1 MKGITDMKIKQA
13 LISTFLSLAIMFSL
27 STNIFAIGISDTSTS
42 SSHLN
47 FEDIIAG
54 NNIPSDF
61 SPDMLPSKNFI
72 RLSQQSGIS
81 VTSISNGTYYLNNR
95 FEGKFL
101 NKSSSSVNS
110 VAGKLSALQ
119 SNIKWVITNYNSTYC
134 LIKPA
139 SDSSKCLAGS
149 TSTTSSNVSLI
160 SAPSS
165 IPDYCLWEIYV
176 ATGGGCIVKN
186 KSSGRVLYSSNGKI
200 STQPNNTTNYDNK
213 VWRIASDTMYTSSR
227 ELTGVTFSSFS
238 IDVGESDT
246 PSVSSRKPSN
256 AMWVSGEDF
265 VYSSSSPKIKID
277 NSTYAITGISI
288 GTASIT
294 AVHKITGISKTL
306 TVTVSA
312 LKLFETGRRPGL
324 EADGTTARD
333 MKISD
338 LTKSQLTSININLT
352 DLANKYDGSSSS
364 TVLPPEGP
372 DALIKFMK
380 QLPELFAAGNTN
392 MKSVV
397 KSMVDNFI
405 SGTGDD
411 FSHSTLT
418 STVHNHP
425 STTTFV
431 TNTKKVINSALS
443 SCGGNIYS
451 LISND
456 SFSNK
461 MDNVSEPAYNTKS
474 DYTNGLKIAINGI
487 WGYDIDITE
496 YKFDGKNYS
505 GTIKYTIFDHF
516 GLDEGDITDSSVTS
530 ELLGYTAQFGSW
542 FVLQRYKNCQSK
554 YKPFVTYIVF
564 EETFSGTVS

>member
-186 KSSGRVLYSSNGKI
+186 KSSGRVLYSSNGKV

-265 VYSSSSPKIKID
+265 VYSSS
-277 NSTYAITGISI
+277 G
-288 GTASIT
+288 
-294 AVHKITGISKTL
+294 
-306 TVTVSA
+306 A
-312 LKLFETGRRPGL
+312 L
-324 EADGTTARD
+324 
-333 MKISD
+333 
-338 LTKSQLTSININLT
+338 
-352 DLANKYDGSSSS
+352 
-364 TVLPPEGP
+364 
-372 DALIKFMK
+372 
-380 QLPELFAAGNTN
+380 
-392 MKSVV
+392 
-397 KSMVDNFI
+397 
-405 SGTGDD
+405 
-411 FSHSTLT
+411 
-418 STVHNHP
+418 
-425 STTTFV
+425 
-431 TNTKKVINSALS
+431 
-443 SCGGNIYS
+443 
-451 LISND
+451 
-456 SFSNK
+456 
-461 MDNVSEPAYNTKS
+461 
-474 DYTNGLKIAINGI
+474 
-487 WGYDIDITE
+487 
-496 YKFDGKNYS
+496 
-505 GTIKYTIFDHF
+505 
-516 GLDEGDITDSSVTS
+516 
-530 ELLGYTAQFGSW
+530 
-542 FVLQRYKNCQSK
+542 
-554 YKPFVTYIVF
+554 
-564 EETFSGTVS
+564 